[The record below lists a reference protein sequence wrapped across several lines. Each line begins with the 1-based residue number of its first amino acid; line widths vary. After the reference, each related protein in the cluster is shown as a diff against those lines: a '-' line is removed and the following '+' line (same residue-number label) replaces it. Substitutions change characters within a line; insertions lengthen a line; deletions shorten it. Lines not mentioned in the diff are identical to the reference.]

1 MTTAAASDFPLLP
14 TSSREGRRH
23 AITTLLLALLGG
35 TVTQALFWK
44 TGIGLNFFLWDL
56 AIVGALFAVF
66 PRRGTSVVAWGAAS
80 ASVLLGF
87 SVVRFASPWTL
98 TIALPVDFA
107 LLAALPLVLSESVTL
122 RDIGSVP
129 LRLLLL
135 LPERARRAT
144 ATLAAMPRAAAGEH
158 GPTAGRHF
166 VRGLFIGLPTA
177 GLFAALLASDV
188 SFRSAVGRIIGE
200 AGDAAIFAALSALSS
215 AAYLIVHA
223 LHAASVDPPPP
234 DEKDSVP
241 GRAPYRRSG
250 DAVAPSLSPA
260 GPRVAASTWAVVVGQ
275 VCMVFAVFVAANARH
290 LFGGAALVRSPAGS
304 TYAAYLHSGFALLL
318 CATML
323 SVGLVVLGHAL
334 LVPRDALPGERIPG
348 GGALASM
355 ETALLVLTG
364 VTLAS
369 CWQRLCVYEDAY
381 GASRL
386 RLGVF
391 VIELAVFGLLAL
403 TLAKVLFRR
412 WRGYGGATLLLG
424 VGAAVLAT
432 SFNGDAYI
440 ARRNLD
446 RAASGKGLDEAYL
459 ASLGVD
465 ARSAIAHPFVTHDPA
480 LSARLRARF
489 CASSRPDWRS
499 FRGIG
504 TCQP

>member
-14 TSSREGRRH
+14 TSSRDGRRR
-23 AITTLLLALLGG
+23 AIATLLLAVLGG

-56 AIVGALFAVF
+56 AIVGAFLAVF
-66 PRRGTSVVAWGAAS
+66 PRGRISSVAWGAAS
-80 ASVLLGF
+80 ACVLLGF

-98 TIALPVDFA
+98 TIAFPA
-107 LLAALPLVLSESVTL
+107 NIAILAALPIVLSESVTL

-135 LPERARRAT
+135 PRRTPRAA
-144 ATLAAMPRAAAGEH
+144 ATLAAMPRTAAGEH
-158 GPTAGRHF
+158 GATAGRHV
-166 VRGLFIGLPTA
+166 VRGLFIGVPTA

-188 SFRSAVGRIIGE
+188 SFRSALGTMVAQ
-200 AGDAAIFAALSALSS
+200 AGDAALFVALSAISS
-215 AAYLIVHA
+215 AAYLVVHV
-223 LHAASVDPPPP
+223 LHAPSADPLAGKPT
-234 DEKDSVP
+234 SVP
-241 GRAPYRRSG
+241 AWVPYRRSG
-250 DAVAPSLSPA
+250 DWVLPPTSSAAA
-260 GPRVAASTWAVVVGQ
+260 RVASSTWAIVVAQ
-275 VCMVFAVFVAANARH
+275 VALVFAVFVAANARH
-290 LFGGAALVRSPAGS
+290 LFAGATFVRSPAGG

-334 LVPRDALPGERIPG
+334 LVPRDALPGQRIPG
-348 GGALASM
+348 GVALASL
-355 ETALLVLTG
+355 ETTLLVLTG

-386 RLGVF
+386 RVGVF
-391 VIELAVFGLLAL
+391 VVELAVFGLLAL

-412 WRGYGGATLLLG
+412 WRGYGGATLLLA
-424 VGAAVLAT
+424 VGAALLAS

-440 ARRNLD
+440 ANRNLD

-459 ASLGVD
+459 ASLSVD
-465 ARSAIAHPFVTHDPA
+465 ARSALRHPFVARDPA
-480 LSARLRARF
+480 LSGLLRARL
-489 CASSRPDWRS
+489 CGPRSGDWRS
-499 FRGIG
+499 VRGIG
-504 TCQP
+504 SCQP